1 MLLHIDDLVRNLDNI
16 LSATLQFSTDRIDKL
31 MQQGLQDS
39 AAFPHSIS
47 VFLCFTG
54 CYISLHGFRKGAPH
68 EVV

>member
-31 MQQGLQDS
+31 MPQGLQDS
-39 AAFPHSIS
+39 AAFPHS
-47 VFLCFTG
+47 VAVYRYPAG
-54 CYISLHGFRKGAPH
+54 RYIALHGFRKGAPH